1 MWLGLIKTTEEDC
14 GLGTNVAQIFR
25 LLLRD
30 RDSSLSLCT
39 SYRPRDHCIH
49 SRCWRSLN
57 VYGSLSKHSSRC
69 GLSYP
74 PHNPMEKRE
83 AFQFCFSLGKLSLG
97 ISILQVLQLSSWKFS
112 FLPMLFWLLLLFWV
126 GHRAWSLPL
135 KVCLGSKL
143 FCMFIREVKP
153 RLHWCWASTL
163 MLRFTPGFLAVAYLS
178 MPVPIS
184 SLHTEW

>member
-1 MWLGLIKTTEEDC
+1 MWPKSSDYC
-14 GLGTNVAQIFR
+14 LGTETLHWVCALHTYPGTTAFILGVGGLWMCMEVF
-25 LLLRD
+25 
-30 RDSSLSLCT
+30 
-39 SYRPRDHCIH
+39 
-49 SRCWRSLN
+49 LN
-57 VYGSLSKHSSRC
+57 TAPDVVYH
-69 GLSYP
+69 P
-74 PHNPMEKRE
+74 PHNPMEKCE

-112 FLPMLFWLLLLFWV
+112 FLPMLLWVLLLFWV

-153 RLHWCWASTL
+153 RLHWCWASNL
-163 MLRFTPGFLAVAYLS
+163 LLRFTPGFLAVAYLS